1 MIVWL
6 EGAQDGSFLGWSE
19 GCIEGMVG
27 GWLKNLAD
35 GVQDDNLYKNFTI
48 LKKTLPKRGPHR
60 IEGIVVANTGS

>member
-19 GCIEGMVG
+19 GCIDGMVG

-35 GVQDDNLYKNFTI
+35 GVHDGNLYKTSQF
-48 LKKTLPKRGPHR
+48 LKRHYQNKGH
-60 IEGIVVANTGS
+60 IEGIVGAKTG